1 MAQPLET
8 YQYDIVSTQSSFR
21 VLELL
26 PGQEGDP
33 VSCLLLPVDWSNPLE
48 YEAISYAWGDAR
60 DTERVICGEEELEV
74 SRILHSG
81 LKHLRLQDRSR
92 FLWADAICINQSN
105 NPERSSQVIQMLRIY
120 QTAKAVLVWLGPDS
134 EEKHAQCAI
143 DSIRTIADFLCQKA
157 DISVS
162 DLSSIS
168 NIYQEVVFKN
178 LWFYSHSYFTRV
190 WAVQETNANK
200 ARFLHCGHAVI
211 EWDLVAL
218 VAGYI
223 IMETAFSKSIGFTK
237 AKCWWAAIMTT
248 ERIRQPKN
256 WLFMLYLTSNFAST
270 DSRDRIYG
278 LRGLMNLSGGVKLLY
293 PNYEKSNI
301 EVYRDSIPRWDRP
314 MLFRNP
320 FRFGKVLPWTPAGK
334 RKPVWSIDKSTNVLS
349 LSGFVVD
356 HIRYA
361 APYDES
367 IFGNATIQS
376 DKGNEHLKQ
385 ILQRI
390 LATIEESQLQKPF
403 STSVLTAT
411 ASSFSFGLDDK
422 SDPAAERHLL
432 HNFVAYLKL
441 VLDDEIYNKYRPADV
456 SDEAKHANGLEF
468 GKPVWDFTYPESS
481 FFLT

>member
-1 MAQPLET
+1 
-8 YQYDIVSTQSSFR
+8 
-21 VLELL
+21 
-26 PGQEGDP
+26 
-33 VSCLLLPVDWSNPLE
+33 
-48 YEAISYAWGDAR
+48 
-60 DTERVICGEEELEV
+60 
-74 SRILHSG
+74 
-81 LKHLRLQDRSR
+81 
-92 FLWADAICINQSN
+92 
-105 NPERSSQVIQMLRIY
+105 
-120 QTAKAVLVWLGPDS
+120 
-134 EEKHAQCAI
+134 
-143 DSIRTIADFLCQKA
+143 
-157 DISVS
+157 
-162 DLSSIS
+162 
-168 NIYQEVVFKN
+168 
-178 LWFYSHSYFTRV
+178 
-190 WAVQETNANK
+190 
-200 ARFLHCGHAVI
+200 
-211 EWDLVAL
+211 
-218 VAGYI
+218 
-223 IMETAFSKSIGFTK
+223 
-237 AKCWWAAIMTT
+237 MTT

-301 EVYRDSIPRWDRP
+301 EVYRDSVEAGLVHFQNTD
-314 MLFRNP
+314 
-320 FRFGKVLPWTPAGK
+320 VLLYCA
-334 RKPVWSIDKSTNVLS
+334 VWSIDKSTNVLS